1 MKIIIDGLEP
11 QFKVYK
17 MSESIENK
25 FYIGMTKTPLK
36 ERMNGHRYGNHGLKS
51 ACTHFSN
58 VGWNNVTVEI
68 IDTANSEEE
77 LRSKEEKQIIKK
89 PR

>member
-1 MKIIIDGLEP
+1 MKIIIVGVEP

-36 ERMNGHRYGNHGLKS
+36 DRMNGHRHGNHGLKS
-51 ACTHFSN
+51 ADTHFSN
-58 VGWNNVTVEI
+58 LEFTVGLATFLASSP
-68 IDTANSEEE
+68 T
-77 LRSKEEKQIIKK
+77 LPQ
-89 PR
+89 